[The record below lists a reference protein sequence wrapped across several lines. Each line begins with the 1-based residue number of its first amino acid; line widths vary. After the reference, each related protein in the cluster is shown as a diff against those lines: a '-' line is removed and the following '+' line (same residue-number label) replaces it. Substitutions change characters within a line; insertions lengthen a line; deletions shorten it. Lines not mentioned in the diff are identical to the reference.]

1 MLPASEGHFERSW
14 LINFV
19 VVKVRHGEIR
29 NIDNKGN
36 QSLVTTVNL
45 PKCIKH
51 IPNKYIEINM

>member
-1 MLPASEGHFERSW
+1 MAKEG
-14 LINFV
+14 L
-19 VVKVRHGEIR
+19 KVRHGEIR

-36 QSLVTTVNL
+36 QSLGATVNL